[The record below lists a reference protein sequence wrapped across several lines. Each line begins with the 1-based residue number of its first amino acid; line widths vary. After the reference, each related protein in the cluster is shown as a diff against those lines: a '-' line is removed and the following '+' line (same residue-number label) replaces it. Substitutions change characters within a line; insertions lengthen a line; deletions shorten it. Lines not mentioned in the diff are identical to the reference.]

1 MEKIWRNLGN
11 CVIFDWMFKKILVA
25 NRGEIALRIIRAC
38 RELGIKSVAVYSEA
52 DKDSLAVRFADEALC
67 IGPPKSSESY
77 LDPKRIISAAE
88 LTNAEAIHPGYG
100 FLAENPDFAEIC
112 ESCNIQFIGPTSF
125 HIRLMGDKIFAK
137 KAMIE
142 AGLPT
147 VPGSEGEV
155 TSVSEA
161 VSLAKTFGFPVIL
174 KAAAGGGGRGMRY
187 ARDEKELES
196 VWDTAKGE
204 AKAAFGNDALY
215 LEKFVENPRHVE
227 VQILADHKGS
237 IVHLGERDC
246 TVQRR
251 HQKLIEES
259 PCPVLDEETR
269 KKICEAAVLGAWK
282 IGYRSAGTM
291 EFLLDKNGQFYFMEM
306 NTRIQ
311 VEHPVTEEVADLDL
325 IREQILVAAGEELSF
340 KQTDVQFKGHAIECR
355 INAENPDKDFAPSP
369 GKITAFHVP
378 GGHGIRVDTHAFALY
393 EVPPYYDS
401 MIAKLIGFG
410 KTREQAVVKL
420 LRALE
425 EFVVEGIATTIPFHK
440 KVLVHPDFL
449 NLNYDT
455 SFVEKMLAE
464 EKKTAEMEKA
474 IVEAGSN
481 A

>member
-1 MEKIWRNLGN
+1 
-11 CVIFDWMFKKILVA
+11 MFKKILIA

-38 RELGIKSVAVYSEA
+38 RELGIQSVAVFSEA
-52 DKDSLAVRFADEALC
+52 DKDSLAVRFADESLC

-77 LDPKRIISAAE
+77 LDAKRIIAAAE
-88 LTNAEAIHPGYG
+88 LTNADAIHPGYG
-100 FLAENPDFAEIC
+100 FLAENAEFAEIC

-137 KAMIE
+137 KAMLE

-147 VPGSEGEV
+147 IPGSEGEV
-155 TSVSEA
+155 TDLAQA
-161 VSLAKTFGFPVIL
+161 VSLARNFGFPVIA
-174 KAAAGGGGRGMRY
+174 KAAAGGGGRGMRF

-196 VWDTAKGE
+196 VWDMAKGE

-227 VQILADHKGS
+227 VQILADHQGN

-259 PCPVLDEETR
+259 PCPVLDDETR
-269 KKICEAAVLGAWK
+269 KKLCESAVMGAWK
-282 IGYRSAGTM
+282 IGYRSAGTL

-311 VEHPVTEEVADLDL
+311 VEHPVSEEVADLDL
-325 IREQILVAAGEELSF
+325 IKEQILIAAGEELTF
-340 KQTDVQFKGHAIECR
+340 KQADIEFKGHAIECR
-355 INAENPDKDFAPSP
+355 INAEDPEKDFAPRP
-369 GKITAFHVP
+369 GKITYFHVP
-378 GGHGIRVDTHAFALY
+378 GGHGIRVDTHAYALY

-410 KTREQAVVKL
+410 KTREQAIGKL
-420 LRALE
+420 LRALD
-425 EFVVEGIATTIPFHK
+425 EFVIEGIATTIPFHK
-440 KVLVHPDFL
+440 KVLNHPDFL
-449 NLNYDT
+449 SKNYDT
-455 SFVEKMLAE
+455 SFVDKMFAE
-464 EKKTAEMEKA
+464 EKKTKVTEKTA
-474 IVEAGSN
+474 VEVPSSA
-481 A
+481 